1 MCGRHKL
8 TSPPEALRQIFGAMG
23 SPNFPARYNICP
35 TDQAP
40 VVYRSDV
47 GSRKLELM
55 RWGLVPGDSRQ
66 GPSGKPLIN
75 ARAETITR
83 VAAFRSAYHRR
94 RCLVPAD
101 GFFEWTVTNDGR
113 QPHLFR
119 KQDQGAFCFA
129 GLWES
134 WQGPESGAP
143 LLSFTILTTAAS
155 ELVLPIHHRMPVVLA
170 PDEIARWLGEEE
182 PRDQELADMTLPG
195 KDEDFVVYPVS
206 KRVNSSANDDPGCV
220 ESVEIPDQEEEIG
233 RLL

>member
-1 MCGRHKL
+1 MCGRYKL

-23 SPNFPARYNICP
+23 SLNFPARYNICP

-40 VVYRSDV
+40 VVYRSDA

-55 RWGLVPGDSRQ
+55 RWGFVPGDSRH

-75 ARAETITR
+75 ARAETITK
-83 VAAFRSAYHRR
+83 VASFRSAYRRR
-94 RCLVPAD
+94 RCLVLAD
-101 GFFEWTVTNDGR
+101 GFYEWTVTSDGR

-119 KQDQGAFCFA
+119 KQDQSAFCFA

-134 WQGPESGAP
+134 WQEPQGGPP

-155 ELVLPIHHRMPVVLA
+155 DLVLPIHHRMPVILA
-170 PDEIARWLGEEE
+170 PDEIARWLGKAE
-182 PRDQELADMTLPG
+182 PSDQELCDMTMPG
-195 KDEDFVVYPVS
+195 KDKDFVVYPAS

-220 ESVEIPDQEEEIG
+220 GPVEIPDQEKKIG
-233 RLL
+233 KLL